1 MKEKIIFITISP
13 DSITY
18 REESN
23 SPQGNKLD
31 KNDLDIRIIK
41 IFHKVLN
48 TALPGDTTQIF
59 DSENFKTL
67 GATLHKILLN
77 FQNDNFNFSNI
88 HNDIHKGKDVRCR
101 IVLEFDKNVDG
112 LAELPWEYLSHK
124 DEFLFAYRE
133 TNFELIRK
141 IQPTGIIQIPEYTD
155 PSNHL
160 NVILIIANPRVGNW
174 NIDTKI
180 VHQCFNDLKKKY
192 GEKINVLYFPEQ
204 LDRKNFYKNFK
215 EQLKSLRDSAQNSRE
230 PYIVHF
236 YGHACIKDGK
246 SCLVFPPSEEN
257 GNEPDFVSDEVFD
270 NYFSGSADLPVL
282 FILQACSSG
291 KIMDYKNEQG
301 IALRLSSRRS
311 IPAVLSM
318 QNDIKPTESTAFMKV
333 FYEKLMEGHDVSS
346 AVREGR
352 TYMGNDYQLEQGNAP
367 FKENFFGSPIL
378 MLTSP
383 MPPVLIKKEEAPI
396 SNNQVNSASSSTVS
410 MQKICINARRGNPGC
425 KRPVAMEV
433 SKCVWCQSTEFV
445 PIDTPDT
452 LQPLS
457 TPTAEDRNI
466 SGERMTDNFRGEIS
480 GTETKSA
487 DASSQI
493 RH

>member
-23 SPQGNKLD
+23 SPQGNKFD

-59 DSENFKTL
+59 DTENFRTL

-77 FQNDNFNFSNI
+77 FQNDSFNFSNI
-88 HNDIHKGKDVRCR
+88 HKDIHKGKDVRCR
-101 IVLEFDKNVDG
+101 IVLEFDRNVDG
-112 LAELPWEYLSHK
+112 LAELPWEYLSHQE
-124 DEFLFAYRE
+124 EFLFAYRE

-155 PSNHL
+155 PSHRL
-160 NVILIIANPRVGNW
+160 NIILIIANPGVGRW
-174 NIDTKI
+174 NMDTQVI
-180 VHQCFNDLKKKY
+180 RQAFAELKKKY
-192 GEKINVLYFPEQ
+192 GEKINILTFAEQ
-204 LDRKNFYKNFK
+204 LNRKNFYKNFK
-215 EQLKSLRDSAQNSRE
+215 DLLNTLRQGDQNNRE
-230 PYIVHF
+230 PYIIHY

-246 SCLVFPPSEEN
+246 SCLVFPPSEDN
-257 GNEPDFVSDEVFD
+257 AVEPDFISDDVFD

-282 FILQACSSG
+282 FVLQACSSG
-291 KIMDYKNEQG
+291 KIMDYKTEQG

-318 QNDIKPTESTAFMKV
+318 QNDIKPVESTAFIKV
-333 FYEKLMEGHDVSS
+333 FYEKLMEGSDVSA

-352 TYMGNDYQLEQGNAP
+352 IYMGNDYQLEQGNSP
-367 FKENFFGSPIL
+367 FKDNFFGSPIL
-378 MLTSP
+378 MLTSA
-383 MPPVLIKKEEAPI
+383 MPPVLIKKEEAPKI
-396 SNNQVNSASSSTVS
+396 VANAIPSTDATAF

-425 KRPVAMEV
+425 KRPVAMEIN
-433 SKCVWCQSTEFV
+433 KCVWCQSTEFM

-452 LQPLS
+452 FQPVN
-457 TPTAEDRNI
+457 TPVVEERPV
-466 SGERMTDNFRGEIS
+466 SGERSTDNFRNEIS
-480 GTETKSA
+480 EKESRSA
-487 DASSQI
+487 DASSKN
-493 RH
+493 R